1 MVLHVCAPLLSEM
14 PHRAHMVGALLPRI
28 PTVKIVFAHLP
39 YILKKLIIINLFQTI
54 EKLLF
59 LIPSHT
65 LHI

>member
-1 MVLHVCAPLLSEM
+1 
-14 PHRAHMVGALLPRI
+14 MVGALLPRI